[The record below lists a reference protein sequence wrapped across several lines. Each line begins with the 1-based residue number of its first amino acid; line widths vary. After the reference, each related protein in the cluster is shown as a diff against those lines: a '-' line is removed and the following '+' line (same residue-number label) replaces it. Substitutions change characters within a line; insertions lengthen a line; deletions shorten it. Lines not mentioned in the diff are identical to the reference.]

1 MASLVDA
8 ATLRRLADALDR
20 LADTAMHT
28 GVTLC
33 SYGTEYIEID
43 GIALA
48 LECTRDGEQVRY
60 TVDLS
65 GR

>member
-8 ATLRRLADALDR
+8 AALRRLADALDR
-20 LADTAMHT
+20 LAETATHT
-28 GVTLC
+28 GVTFSSC
-33 SYGTEYIEID
+33 GTQYIEID
-43 GIALA
+43 DITLA
-48 LECTRDGEQVRY
+48 LECTRDGERVRY